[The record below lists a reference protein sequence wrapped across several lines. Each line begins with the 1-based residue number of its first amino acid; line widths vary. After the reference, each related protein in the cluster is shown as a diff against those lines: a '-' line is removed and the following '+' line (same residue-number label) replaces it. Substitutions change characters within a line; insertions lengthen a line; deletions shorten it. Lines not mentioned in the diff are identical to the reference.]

1 MPLYNV
7 NVAIK
12 FTMVVQADDE
22 SHAFDVAED
31 NFKAGMADAEPNTVI
46 AVTGRVIRAEDL
58 RDGWDAECLPYG
70 GDGNTR
76 IGELLGAQ
84 GERK

>member
-22 SHAFDVAED
+22 RHAFDVAED
-31 NFKAGMADAEPNTVI
+31 NFKAGMSDAEPNTVI
-46 AVTGRVIRAEDL
+46 AVTGGVIRAEDL

-84 GERK
+84 GEGK